1 MVESLNELLR
11 KRVVAV
17 YMGCWVETLEEE
29 GLLSMS
35 VAIIDQIKEPLYL
48 TGFEMLFTDRLI
60 GPIALIV
67 MEEEVELTVAWVML
81 VLDNAVTDVPAE
93 KTISFGR

>member
-35 VAIIDQIKEPLYL
+35 VAIIDQVKEPLYL
-48 TGFEMLFTDRLI
+48 TGLEMLLTNRLI
-60 GPIALIV
+60 GPIVLIV

>member
-29 GLLSMS
+29 GFLSRS
-35 VAIIDQIKEPLYL
+35 VAIIDHIKEPLYL
-48 TGFEMLFTDRLI
+48 TGLEMLLTVRLI
-60 GPIALIV
+60 GPIALTVI
-67 MEEEVELTVAWVML
+67 EEEVELTIVWVML
-81 VLDNAVTDVPAE
+81 VLDSAVTDVPAE
-93 KTISFGR
+93 KTISFGM